1 MISGFL
7 RTATFGANVISSP
20 VLFCAGVSP
29 VMGVMAIDDRDLD
42 KLCFLARL
50 ALEEQDRAPLKAE
63 LTQMLDFVAR
73 LNDADVSDCTPM
85 AHPQDSELRRR
96 ADVVLSGDRCDA
108 LTALAPAAS
117 AGLFLV
123 PKVIE

>member
-1 MISGFL
+1 MV
-7 RTATFGANVISSP
+7 GA
-20 VLFCAGVSP
+20 
-29 VMGVMAIDDRDLD
+29 MAIEDRDLD

-50 ALEEQDRAPLKAE
+50 ALNDADREPLKAD
-63 LTQMLDFVAR
+63 LAQMLNFVAR
-73 LNDADVSDCTPM
+73 LNDADVSGCTPM
-85 AHPQDSELRRR
+85 AHPHDSDLRRR
-96 ADVVLSGDRCDA
+96 VDEVGSGDRCDE